1 MIGWLFEHP
10 QPLAGAIMIPAE
22 KQAQDAVQQLIAEI
36 EQKDFTP
43 TRKQAIFYPED
54 QIKDIIATDL
64 AFLYI

>member
-1 MIGWLFEHP
+1 
-10 QPLAGAIMIPAE
+10 MIPAE